1 MIVDPARRLYLVGF
15 MGAGKSTVGRLV
27 AKRLEWRFVELDD
40 RIEARS
46 GRSIPTIFR
55 EEGEQAFRDLEGQ
68 ILREVARGETP
79 CVVACGGGVPL
90 RAENRRVLRE
100 TGVPIHLIVHPET
113 VLDRVGE
120 DGGRPLLPSGED
132 REKRVKR
139 LWEERQDAYNAF
151 DRSVVTDDR
160 SPGDV
165 ADRVIALLE
174 DVPS

>member
-1 MIVDPARRLYLVGF
+1 MSPPRRLYLVGF
-15 MGAGKSTVGRLV
+15 MGAGKSTVGKRV
-27 AKRLEWRFVELDD
+27 AKRLEWDFVELDD

-46 GRSIPTIFR
+46 GRPIPTIFR

-68 ILREVARGETP
+68 ILREIARGETP

-90 RAENRRVLRE
+90 RADNRRVLRE
-100 TGVPIHLIVHPET
+100 TGIPIHLMVRPET
-113 VLDRVGE
+113 VLDRVGK
-120 DGGRPLLPSGED
+120 DANRPLLPSGEG
-132 REKRVKR
+132 RQERVKR

-160 SPGDV
+160 SPGEV